1 MEFRRFDS
9 VWAIVEHI
17 DCVGEVP
24 HLTYIM
30 MKVLRMIAK
39 EKWRVLRTTAR
50 EKWRLYLV

>member
-1 MEFRRFDS
+1 M
-9 VWAIVEHI
+9 A
-17 DCVGEVP
+17 
-24 HLTYIM
+24 YIM